1 MIVKSIP
8 PKKRHGNV
16 VSRIC
21 TYHSMQGEHGK
32 FAPKHLFRKFSSWSY
47 GCMEYLQKKSRS
59 SNWWIPI
66 LVFLTWFQEKH
77 VQEANVES
85 TSGEPEVKVS
95 VVINI
100 KKMGVDVYYSSTWS
114 TIRTL
119 LHGKIG
125 TLKIDRYW
133 MSLGDGFG
141 FLLFFRVV
149 SGDYGEPWSITVC
162 DLLLDSSN
170 LSWVCGVLI
179 SKTWGWWNP
188 SPMMLENSHT
198 TEKKLQHILWQFGA
212 ATISSCLCIRKNPR
226 ETDFL
231 MGFWGS
237 FLCNDLLGQRGMWG
251 KRSSHSTR
259 QKP

>member
-1 MIVKSIP
+1 
-8 PKKRHGNV
+8 
-16 VSRIC
+16 
-21 TYHSMQGEHGK
+21 
-32 FAPKHLFRKFSSWSY
+32 
-47 GCMEYLQKKSRS
+47 
-59 SNWWIPI
+59 
-66 LVFLTWFQEKH
+66 
-77 VQEANVES
+77 
-85 TSGEPEVKVS
+85 
-95 VVINI
+95 
-100 KKMGVDVYYSSTWS
+100 
-114 TIRTL
+114 
-119 LHGKIG
+119 
-125 TLKIDRYW
+125 

-198 TEKKLQHILWQFGA
+198 TEKQKSPTHIVKLGA
-212 ATISSCLCIRKNPR
+212 ATISSCLCIRKTPR

-231 MGFWGS
+231 MRFWGS

-259 QKP
+259 QKPQKGKRWWFCVESMFGRCLVQPLNKHPFKNWGWSFSLSMNNTHFHQKLFAFREICVKNYRLSRKREYPE

>member
-1 MIVKSIP
+1 
-8 PKKRHGNV
+8 
-16 VSRIC
+16 
-21 TYHSMQGEHGK
+21 MQGEHGK
-32 FAPKHLFRKFSSWSY
+32 YVAKHLFRKFSSWSY
-47 GCMEYLQKKSRS
+47 GCMEYLQKKQ
-59 SNWWIPI
+59 IFQ
-66 LVFLTWFQEKH
+66 LVNSHISFPNLMPRKTCAGGQCRI
-77 VQEANVES
+77 NVGRAR
-85 TSGEPEVKVS
+85 GEVS

-198 TEKKLQHILWQFGA
+198 TEKKKSPTHIVTIWSCHDFFLSVHKEKPTWNRFSDGILRVIPLQWSL
-212 ATISSCLCIRKNPR
+212 RP
-226 ETDFL
+226 
-231 MGFWGS
+231 
-237 FLCNDLLGQRGMWG
+237 
-251 KRSSHSTR
+251 KRNVG
-259 QKP
+259 